1 MQSTMMFH
9 WHKDNLSLSFFFS
22 FRVFHTR
29 GGHRLLCQLY
39 YKPCPVPVPRPHYFG
54 RPKRSNASPKWI
66 DREELGKRRKG
77 TEPEKT
83 ADNTRRHSWIPRENT
98 SEERLQISVQGRV
111 AVQFLRLTET
121 GNRAWK
127 ASGTQGRLF
136 KAGLNYP
143 GLVRNLILDMK
154 AWEAD
159 SVLFFLP
166 TIWWLVA
173 LKKREKIIP
182 ENAFGKRKRNP
193 S

>member
-1 MQSTMMFH
+1 MMFH
-9 WHKDNLSLSFFFS
+9 WHKDNLSLSFFFFFF

-39 YKPCPVPVPRPHYFG
+39 DKPCPVPRPYYFG
-54 RPKRSNASPKWI
+54 RPKRSNASPKYT
-66 DREELGKRRKG
+66 ELTERNWENAVQG

-173 LKKREKIIP
+173 LKKREKIIW

>member
-1 MQSTMMFH
+1 MDTVCYANSTINLAQS
-9 WHKDNLSLSFFFS
+9 LGLIIS
-22 FRVFHTR
+22 
-29 GGHRLLCQLY
+29 GGQSVRM
-39 YKPCPVPVPRPHYFG
+39 RPWSELTE
-54 RPKRSNASPKWI
+54 RNWENAVQ
-66 DREELGKRRKG
+66 G

-173 LKKREKIIP
+173 LKKKRENYPGKCFWQKKKKP
-182 ENAFGKRKRNP
+182 ELKFNP
-193 S
+193 GLALLNRPSNNWAHNDKL

>member
-1 MQSTMMFH
+1 M
-9 WHKDNLSLSFFFS
+9 
-22 FRVFHTR
+22 R
-29 GGHRLLCQLY
+29 HRSE
-39 YKPCPVPVPRPHYFG
+39 V
-54 RPKRSNASPKWI
+54 
-66 DREELGKRRKG
+66 DREELGKEQG

-83 ADNTRRHSWIPRENT
+83 ADNTRRHSWILREST

-111 AVQFLRLTET
+111 AVHFLRLTET

-127 ASGTQGRLF
+127 ASGTQGRVKLPRVSAKF
-136 KAGLNYP
+136 D
-143 GLVRNLILDMK
+143 LDMK

-173 LKKREKIIP
+173 LKKREKIIR